1 MPSQMPSSFASA
13 AAAAAGSGSSR
24 DSRTGR
30 NESARGN
37 EWYV

>member
-1 MPSQMPSSFASA
+1 MPSSFASA
-13 AAAAAGSGSSR
+13 AAAAAGSGAGSSR

-30 NESARGN
+30 NEGARGN